1 ARLGYGLFTYKT
13 VRSTARLAYP
23 APNLL
28 FCRLGDPAVAEAKAP
43 RKVDAATVTWATSFG
58 LPSAAPEV
66 WRADV
71 KRARA
76 KLAADQ
82 LLIVSVVGTPQPG
95 GDADGARQAPAEQRH
110 RRPDDPLARTRRQLG
125 RMGRVPGERPVRA
138 IVDQA
143 PSSTLA
149 GLQRSRGVIEPKS
162 GSKPTP

>member
-1 ARLGYGLFTYKT
+1 MPLFGRRVSSPIGIAAGPLPNSKWIEAYARLGYGLFTYKT

-43 RKVDAATVTWATSFG
+43 RKTDPETVTWATSFG
-58 LPSAAPEV
+58 LPSAAPDV

-82 LLIVSVVGTPQPG
+82 LLLVSV
-95 GDADGARQAPAEQRH
+95 E
-110 RRPDDPLARTRRQLG
+110 
-125 RMGRVPGERPVRA
+125 M
-138 IVDQA
+138 
-143 PSSTLA
+143 
-149 GLQRSRGVIEPKS
+149 GLQLLHVAAAGVQ
-162 GSKPTP
+162 